1 MESRL
6 TAAREPE
13 VLNLIG
19 RRVGSS
25 GKRLVKGAQDD

>member
-1 MESRL
+1 MGSRV

-25 GKRLVKGAQDD
+25 GERLEKGARDD